1 LPIFAQGKTAEQ
13 GLECKH
19 TQYFFT
25 GEASMARLKRGS
37 VTLDKAMRRIAG
49 MRSINGLVRFSD
61 GLSLA
66 EYDTR
71 IQALQSQLS
80 SYNTLLSGLDEMAGR
95 ITLMEQ
101 ELGIYSEKMLMGV
114 ATRYGKDSLEYM
126 QAGGTQRRRTLRRPS
141 DATPADTIAP
151 VPNTAAATNGNG
163 APVTMQ

>member
-1 LPIFAQGKTAEQ
+1 
-13 GLECKH
+13 
-19 TQYFFT
+19 
-25 GEASMARLKRGS
+25 MARLKRGS

-49 MRSINGLVRFSD
+49 MRSINDLVKLSD

-71 IQALQSQLS
+71 IQVLQSQLS

-141 DATPADTIAP
+141 DATLTDTIAP
-151 VPNTAAATNGNG
+151 TVAPNTAATINGNG
-163 APVTMQ
+163 ATIKMQ